1 MRGRILLFLCLLFAF
16 NACQRRSIDTNTP
29 NSYLRHVGD
38 TTFDPKLDD
47 PNFKLCNE
55 HKAQQ
60 YYNFDKGLMYKGEK
74 PALLAHFNKGFKPP
88 KKSTETGFVTIRF
101 IVNCEGKTGW
111 FRVLGIDNAY
121 QPKKFSAALV
131 DQLLLLTKQLN
142 GWLVGDYN
150 GKVYDYYQY
159 LTFKIQ
165 NGQLVEILP

>member
-1 MRGRILLFLCLLFAF
+1 MSKPILIFLCLLFVF

-29 NSYLRHVGD
+29 NNYLRHVGD
-38 TTFDPKLDD
+38 ITFDPKLDD
-47 PNFKLCNE
+47 PNFKVCNE
-55 HKAQQ
+55 RRAQQ
-60 YYNFDKGLMYKGEK
+60 YYSFDKGLMYKGEK

-121 QPKKFSAALV
+121 QPKTFSAALV
-131 DQLLLLTKQLN
+131 DQLLSLTKQLD
-142 GWLVGDYN
+142 GWMTGDYN
-150 GKVYDYYQY
+150 GTTYDYYQY

-165 NGQLVEILP
+165 NGHIIEIMP